1 MDYVLDACAVIALLN
16 DEDGADTVAGLITRA
31 GVGTDRLFMSG
42 IQALEVYYD
51 RIYIKGREYAETV
64 LESLYASPIIIL
76 QEITRDIIQEA
87 GRFKTSY
94 SMSLGDT
101 FAAASAKKLAA
112 ALVTRDKEMKALEEA
127 GEFSVLWL
135 N

>member
-1 MDYVLDACAVIALLN
+1 MIALLN
-16 DEDGADTVAGLITRA
+16 NEGGADTVAELITRA

-42 IQALEVYYD
+42 IQVLEVYYD
-51 RIYIKGREYAETV
+51 RIYVKGRDYAETV
-64 LESLYASPIIIL
+64 LESLYSSPIIIL
-76 QEITRDIIQEA
+76 QEIARDIIREA

-101 FAAASAKKLAA
+101 FAAATAKKLSA
-112 ALVTRDKEMKALEEA
+112 ALVTRDKEMKAPEEA

-135 N
+135 K

>member
-1 MDYVLDACAVIALLN
+1 MDYVFDACAVIALLN
-16 DEDGADTVAGLITRA
+16 DENGADTVAGLINQAEMGIDRIFMN
-31 GVGTDRLFMSG
+31 GV
-42 IQALEVYYD
+42 QVLEVYYD

-64 LESLYASPIIIL
+64 LDSLYNSQIIIL
-76 QEITRDIIQEA
+76 HEISRDMIQET

-101 FAAASAKKLAA
+101 FAAATARNFNAV
-112 ALVTRDKEMKALEEA
+112 LVTRDKEMRAPEEA

-135 N
+135 K

>member
-1 MDYVLDACAVIALLN
+1 MDYVFDACAVIALLN
-16 DEDGADTVAGLITRA
+16 DENGADTVAGLINQAEIGADRILMT
-31 GVGTDRLFMSG
+31 GV
-42 IQALEVYYD
+42 QVLEVYYD

-76 QEITRDIIQEA
+76 HEISREMIQEA

-101 FAAASAKKLAA
+101 LAA
-112 ALVTRDKEMKALEEA
+112 ATARKFTATLVTRDKEMKTPEEA

-135 N
+135 K

>member
-16 DEDGADTVAGLITRA
+16 DEGGADTVAELITHA

-42 IQALEVYYD
+42 IQVLEVYYD
-51 RIYIKGREYAETV
+51 RIYIKGRDYAETV

-76 QEITRDIIQEA
+76 SDISRDIIQEA

-101 FAAASAKKLAA
+101 FAAASAKKLSA
-112 ALVTRDKEMKALEEA
+112 ALVTRDKEMKAPEEA

-135 N
+135 K

>member
-16 DEDGADTVAGLITRA
+16 DEGGADTVAGLITRA
-31 GVGTDRLFMSG
+31 GVGTDRLFMNG

-51 RIYIKGREYAETV
+51 RIYIKGREYADTV

-76 QEITRDIIQEA
+76 SDVSRDIIQEA

-94 SMSLGDT
+94 SLSLGDT
-101 FAAASAKKLAA
+101 FAAASAKKLSA
-112 ALVTRDKEMKALEEA
+112 ALITRDKEMKAPEEA
-127 GEFSVLWL
+127 GKFSVLWL
-135 N
+135 S

>member
-16 DEDGADTVAGLITRA
+16 DEGGADTVAGLITRA
-31 GVGTDRLFMSG
+31 GVGTDRLFMNG

-51 RIYIKGREYAETV
+51 RIYIKGREYADTV

-76 QEITRDIIQEA
+76 SDVSRDIIQEA

-94 SMSLGDT
+94 SLSLGDT
-101 FAAASAKKLAA
+101 FAAASAKKLSAT
-112 ALVTRDKEMKALEEA
+112 LITRDKEMKAPEET

>member
-1 MDYVLDACAVIALLN
+1 MDYVFDACAVIAFLN
-16 DEDGADTVAGLITRA
+16 DENGADTVAGLINQA
-31 GVGTDRLFMSG
+31 GIGADCIFMNG
-42 IQALEVYYD
+42 IQVLEVYYD

-76 QEITRDIIQEA
+76 HEISREMIQEA

-101 FAAASAKKLAA
+101 FAVATARKFSAV
-112 ALVTRDKEMKALEEA
+112 LVTGDKEMKVPEEA

-135 N
+135 

>member
-1 MDYVLDACAVIALLN
+1 MDYVLDACALITLLN
-16 DEDGADTVAGLITRA
+16 DETGADTVAALIA
-31 GVGTDRLFMSG
+31 QAEIGADRLYMSS

-51 RIYIKGREYAETV
+51 RIYVKGRDYAETV
-64 LESLYASPIIIL
+64 LESLYSSPIIIL

-101 FAAASAKKLAA
+101 FAAASTKKLAA
-112 ALVTRDKEMKALEEA
+112 TLVTRDKEMKAPEEA

>member
-16 DEDGADTVAGLITRA
+16 DEGGADTVAGLITRA

>member
-16 DEDGADTVAGLITRA
+16 DEGGADTVAELITRA

-42 IQALEVYYD
+42 IQVLEVYYD

-76 QEITRDIIQEA
+76 SDVSRDIIQEA

-101 FAAASAKKLAA
+101 FAAASAKKLSA
-112 ALVTRDKEMKALEEA
+112 ALVTRDKEMKVPEEV

>member
-16 DEDGADTVAGLITRA
+16 DEGGADTVAELITQA

-42 IQALEVYYD
+42 IQVLEVYYD
-51 RIYIKGREYAETV
+51 RIYVKGRDYAETV

-76 QEITRDIIQEA
+76 QEIARDIIREA

-101 FAAASAKKLAA
+101 FAAATAKKLSA
-112 ALVTRDKEMKALEEA
+112 ALVTRDKEMKAPEEA

-135 N
+135 K

>member
-1 MDYVLDACAVIALLN
+1 MNYVFDACAVIALLN
-16 DEDGADTVAGLITRA
+16 DEKGADTVVGLINQA
-31 GVGTDRLFMSG
+31 GTGADRVFMSG
-42 IQALEVYYD
+42 VQVLEVYYD

-64 LESLYASPIIIL
+64 LEGLYTSPIIIL
-76 QEITRDIIQEA
+76 HEVSREMIQEA

-101 FAAASAKKLAA
+101 FAAATARKFTAV
-112 ALVTRDKEMKALEEA
+112 LVTRDKELELYKYYGKIEI
-127 GEFSVLWL
+127 WQK

>member
-16 DEDGADTVAGLITRA
+16 DEGGADTVARLITRA
-31 GVGTDRLFMSG
+31 EAGTDRLFMSG

-51 RIYIKGREYAETV
+51 RIYVKGREYAETV
-64 LESLYASPIIIL
+64 LESLYTSPIIIL
-76 QEITRDIIQEA
+76 SDVSRDIIQEA

-101 FAAASAKKLAA
+101 FAAATAKKLAA
-112 ALVTRDKEMKALEEA
+112 ALVTRDKEMETLEEA

-135 N
+135 K

>member
-1 MDYVLDACAVIALLN
+1 VIALLN
-16 DEDGADTVAGLITRA
+16 NEGGADTVAELITRA

-42 IQALEVYYD
+42 IQVLEVYYD
-51 RIYIKGREYAETV
+51 RIYVKGRDYAETV
-64 LESLYASPIIIL
+64 LESLYSSPIIIL
-76 QEITRDIIQEA
+76 QEIARDIIREA

-101 FAAASAKKLAA
+101 FAAATAKKLSA
-112 ALVTRDKEMKALEEA
+112 ALVTRDKEMKAPEEA

-135 N
+135 K

>member
-1 MDYVLDACAVIALLN
+1 MDYVLDACALIALLN
-16 DEDGADTVAGLITRA
+16 DEGGADTVAGLITRA
-31 GVGTDRLFMSG
+31 EAGTDRLFMSG

-51 RIYIKGREYAETV
+51 RIYVKGREYAETV

-76 QEITRDIIQEA
+76 SDVSRDIIQEA

-94 SMSLGDT
+94 SLSLGDT

-112 ALVTRDKEMKALEEA
+112 TLVTRDKEMKIPEEA

-135 N
+135 K

>member
-16 DEDGADTVAGLITRA
+16 DEGGSDTVAGLITRA

-42 IQALEVYYD
+42 IQVLEVYYD

-64 LESLYASPIIIL
+64 LESLYTSPIIIL
-76 QEITRDIIQEA
+76 SDVSRDIIQEA

-94 SMSLGDT
+94 SLSLGDT
-101 FAAASAKKLAA
+101 FAAASAKKLSAT
-112 ALVTRDKEMKALEEA
+112 LVTRDQEMKAPEEA

-135 N
+135 T

>member
-1 MDYVLDACAVIALLN
+1 MDYVFDACAVIALLN
-16 DEDGADTVAGLITRA
+16 DEKGADTVAGLINQAEIGADRIFMN
-31 GVGTDRLFMSG
+31 GV
-42 IQALEVYYD
+42 QVLEVYYD

-64 LESLYASPIIIL
+64 LESLYNSQIIIL
-76 QEITRDIIQEA
+76 HEISRDMIQEA

-101 FAAASAKKLAA
+101 FAAATARKFTAV
-112 ALVTRDKEMKALEEA
+112 LVTGDKEMKTPQEA

-135 N
+135 K

>member
-76 QEITRDIIQEA
+76 SDISRDMIQEA

-94 SMSLGDT
+94 SISLGDT

>member
-1 MDYVLDACAVIALLN
+1 MASAVIALLN
-16 DEDGADTVAGLITRA
+16 NEGGADTVAELITRA

-42 IQALEVYYD
+42 IQVLEVYYD
-51 RIYIKGREYAETV
+51 RIYVKGRDYAETV
-64 LESLYASPIIIL
+64 LESLYSSPIIIL
-76 QEITRDIIQEA
+76 QEIARDIIREA

-101 FAAASAKKLAA
+101 FAAATAKKLSA
-112 ALVTRDKEMKALEEA
+112 ALVTRDKEMKAPEEA

-135 N
+135 K

>member
-16 DEDGADTVAGLITRA
+16 DEGGADTVAELITSA
-31 GVGTDRLFMSG
+31 GVGTDRLFMNG

-76 QEITRDIIQEA
+76 QEISRDIIQEA

-101 FAAASAKKLAA
+101 FAAASAKKLSA
-112 ALVTRDKEMKALEEA
+112 ALITRDKEMKAPEEA
-127 GEFSVLWL
+127 GKFSVLWL
-135 N
+135 S